1 MGTGRD
7 SEYRIMQ
14 VLNTQ
19 IQGDTKTVLFTVQ
32 PSPDDPNDWTDSTV
46 QMVLASSST
55 SGRSHITTLTNYDR
69 TINSADTQQF
79 AFEIEPA
86 ITEAIAVP
94 ISGLQLIADLEIT
107 APGSSVFT
115 AQARWVLYPQVPTA

>member
-1 MGTGRD
+1 
-7 SEYRIMQ
+7 MQ

-32 PSPDDPNDWTDSTV
+32 RSPDDPNDWTDSTV

-55 SGRSHITTLTNYDR
+55 SGRSHITTIASSDR
-69 TINSADTQQF
+69 PINDADTQQF
-79 AFEIEPA
+79 TFEIQPSVTAA
-86 ITEAIAVP
+86 IEVP

-107 APGSSVFT
+107 APGNSVFT